1 MNFYSYAYIVQ
12 QGQFNALMQYGVSF
26 LLLIALLLVSIQFIR
41 HRLNS
46 RYRDLTILL
55 SLIIVFVLGIRWS
68 EYDSSLRNSEES
80 SRMANFVVTVS
91 QRLGVPKEDIRVSA
105 LHLNEDVII
114 SVGNRFYRAHFTNN
128 FEAYSLT
135 QVHMIDSQI
144 KVVDIAKE

>member
-1 MNFYSYAYIVQ
+1 MNFYSYAYIAQ
-12 QGQFNALMQYGVSF
+12 QGQFNALMQYGLSF
-26 LLLIALLLVSIQFIR
+26 LLLVALLLVSIQFIR

-91 QRLGVPKEDIRVSA
+91 ERLGVSKDDIRVNT

-114 SVGNRFYRAHFTNN
+114 NVGNRFYRAQFTKN

>member
-1 MNFYSYAYIVQ
+1 LNFYSYAYIAQ
-12 QGQFNALMQYGVSF
+12 QGQFNALMQYGLSF
-26 LLLIALLLVSIQFIR
+26 LLLVALLLVSIQFIR

-91 QRLGVPKEDIRVSA
+91 ERLGVSKDDIRVNT

-114 SVGNRFYRAHFTNN
+114 NVGNRFYRAQFTKN